1 LITVL
6 ISAFVVAIA
15 EIGDKTQLLAIVLA
29 TRFKKPVPIILGIVI
44 ATIANHAL
52 AATGGYF
59 LASFLT
65 GRWFRLL
72 VAFLFVAVAAWTLV
86 PDSDAVGTSE
96 SGRNAFLATLVSFF
110 FVEIGDKTQ
119 IATVA
124 LAARFHS
131 IALVATG
138 TTLGIALAD
147 TPAVLLAE
155 AVTKFIPL
163 RVVRGA
169 AAAIFLALGLWAFV
183 DAVAA

>member
-6 ISAFVVAIA
+6 VSAFVVAIA
-15 EIGDKTQLLAIVLA
+15 EIGDKTQFLAIVLA
-29 TRFKKPVPIILGIVI
+29 TRFKRPVPIILGIVI

-65 GRWFRLL
+65 GRWFRFL
-72 VAFLFVAVAAWTLV
+72 VAFSFVAVGAWTLV
-86 PDSDAVGTSE
+86 PDNDDVETIE
-96 SGRNAFLATLVSFF
+96 SGRSAFLATLVSFF

-147 TPAVLLAE
+147 APAVLLAE

-183 DAVAA
+183 DAVGA